1 MKEIKKLIPF
11 NCFEKDNYFD
21 RRSNDQLDMFESFN
35 SYNIGFQRD
44 EFPKITGLVEP
55 VDNGN
60 DKIIAYSMPFV
71 KVKRM

>member
-1 MKEIKKLIPF
+1 VKEIKKLIPF

-21 RRSNDQLDMFESFN
+21 WRSNVHLDMFESFN
-35 SYNIGFQRD
+35 SYNIGFQKE
-44 EFPKITGLVEP
+44 EFAKITGLVEP

-60 DKIIAYSMPFV
+60 DKIISYSMPFV